1 MEATAGMEEG
11 LYESLIT
18 TNSSRALSLITGL
31 VADVGGVNEAEQPA
45 VLARHVRDAVVRRLS
60 STSNEQVRIDLVNQ
74 LLTVLQLPDDAVDG
88 NVRQLLSLSRP
99 PAPGVVAMSTVRP
112 STPLS
117 DAALLTNAHGEP
129 SFGSELRSE
138 LDTADGVDLLCAFLK
153 WQGIRVISAELERLR
168 ERGVPLR
175 VITTTYIGA
184 TERLAIE
191 RLIDFGATVKI
202 NYDTLGTRLH
212 AKAWLFKRRTDF
224 DTAYVGSSNL
234 SKQALLEGLEWNVR
248 LSKVATP
255 SLMEKF
261 QATFETY
268 WHNDSFEIYDP
279 ERDRD
284 RLDDA
289 LTEASGRSPS
299 KITVL
304 LSGLEVRPYPYQ
316 VEMLEA
322 LEVEREVHGRHRNL
336 IVAATGTGKT
346 VVAALDYKALSEAT
360 TTTRPSLLFV
370 AHRQEILRQAMQMYR
385 EVLGEGNFGEL
396 YVDGHRPERWRHV
409 FASVQSLHSYGVQQ
423 IPADAF
429 DIVVIDEFHHAE
441 AKTYRD
447 LLDHLAPHEL
457 LGMTATPER
466 TDGSDV
472 RAFFD
477 GRTAY
482 ELRLWDALDQ
492 GLLCPFHYFGVADG
506 TDLSRIQWTRGKYD
520 TTALTGLYTGND
532 ARARIVLKQVREK
545 VGDVTGMRGLG
556 FCVSVAHAFYMARVF
571 NDSGIPALALSGET
585 STTERLQAL
594 ADLREG
600 RLKVLFTADLFN
612 EGIDLPQ
619 VNTVLFLRPTESP
632 TIFLQQLGRGLRR
645 AANKA
650 VLTVLDFV
658 GLQNEKFR
666 FDLRYRALTGST
678 RKGLERDINQGFPF
692 LPSGSQIILDRVVQ
706 DAVLANLKGQVGGR
720 WNSIVREL
728 REQGDCTLGAFL
740 AESGLE
746 VADVA
751 RSGRSWTRL
760 RREAG
765 LPTRS
770 GGDLEDALLK
780 RVRAFAHVDDP
791 DRAQAYL
798 TLLSDRPRHYDNLD
812 DEGQTFARML
822 FFLLYPGGGG
832 FSDYAAGLSALHREP
847 AVRDEM
853 AALIELGVDR
863 TRHLPSRLAGR
874 LGGLPLR
881 VHARYQREEILAAL
895 GHATPQRLPSYFREG
910 VMRSDPMNLDAF
922 FVTLR
927 KAETDFSPTTM
938 YQDYAISPTLF
949 HWESQSTTAS
959 ASPTGQRYIHQRA
972 NGSEVLIFSRESKL
986 DALGTRAYTFLGTAD
1001 YASHTGDRPMAV
1013 TWQLDRPMRADL
1025 FNQAKVAG

>member
-31 VADVGGVNEAEQPA
+31 VADVGGVDEAEQPA

-175 VITTTYIGA
+175 IITTTYIGA

-212 AKAWLFKRRTDF
+212 AKAWLFTRRTDF

-268 WHNDSFEIYDP
+268 WHNDSFETYDP

-322 LEVEREVHGRHRNL
+322 LEVEREVHGRRRNL

-385 EVLGEGNFGEL
+385 EVLGDGNFGEL
-396 YVDGHRPERWRHV
+396 YVDGHRPERWQQV

-457 LGMTATPER
+457 IGMTATPER

-506 TDLSRIQWTRGKYD
+506 TDLSRIQWTRGS
-520 TTALTGLYTGND
+520 TTPPRSPAFTPERRPSAHHPQATASRRGAHQWRRDDRSPLHQLHIGLVGDVGGIPDPVPSYLNCVRQVINREWLSDIRLREALDREGTILQLSTIVHQSGHRLFGQVVAVPTIHLHAADNGPWTNVLDGKRARTGPDIDGSPETSPF
-532 ARARIVLKQVREK
+532 RIVL
-545 VGDVTGMRGLG
+545 
-556 FCVSVAHAFYMARVF
+556 
-571 NDSGIPALALSGET
+571 
-585 STTERLQAL
+585 
-594 ADLREG
+594 
-600 RLKVLFTADLFN
+600 
-612 EGIDLPQ
+612 
-619 VNTVLFLRPTESP
+619 
-632 TIFLQQLGRGLRR
+632 
-645 AANKA
+645 
-650 VLTVLDFV
+650 
-658 GLQNEKFR
+658 
-666 FDLRYRALTGST
+666 
-678 RKGLERDINQGFPF
+678 
-692 LPSGSQIILDRVVQ
+692 
-706 DAVLANLKGQVGGR
+706 
-720 WNSIVREL
+720 
-728 REQGDCTLGAFL
+728 
-740 AESGLE
+740 
-746 VADVA
+746 
-751 RSGRSWTRL
+751 
-760 RREAG
+760 
-765 LPTRS
+765 
-770 GGDLEDALLK
+770 
-780 RVRAFAHVDDP
+780 
-791 DRAQAYL
+791 
-798 TLLSDRPRHYDNLD
+798 
-812 DEGQTFARML
+812 
-822 FFLLYPGGGG
+822 
-832 FSDYAAGLSALHREP
+832 
-847 AVRDEM
+847 
-853 AALIELGVDR
+853 
-863 TRHLPSRLAGR
+863 
-874 LGGLPLR
+874 
-881 VHARYQREEILAAL
+881 
-895 GHATPQRLPSYFREG
+895 
-910 VMRSDPMNLDAF
+910 
-922 FVTLR
+922 
-927 KAETDFSPTTM
+927 
-938 YQDYAISPTLF
+938 
-949 HWESQSTTAS
+949 
-959 ASPTGQRYIHQRA
+959 
-972 NGSEVLIFSRESKL
+972 
-986 DALGTRAYTFLGTAD
+986 
-1001 YASHTGDRPMAV
+1001 SH
-1013 TWQLDRPMRADL
+1013 
-1025 FNQAKVAG
+1025 